1 MRLKVPKGHRV
12 RPTQERV
19 KEAVFDILVSRFP
32 LYDIQVL
39 DLFAGSGSLGIEA
52 LSRGAR
58 RAVFIEPSPA
68 AWKALAENLRMSRLR
83 SRGRIIRA
91 TVLRGLRVVEE
102 EGTRFGGVFLDPP
115 YDQGWINKIL
125 PILARSP
132 ILEKEAWV
140 VVEHGSQERVADSCP
155 PLVLTDRRHYGTT
168 WVSFYVHQSES
179 EEPT

>member
-19 KEAVFDILVSRFP
+19 KEAIFNILVSRF
-32 LYDIQVL
+32 LLRDIQVL

-52 LSRGAR
+52 LSRGAKG
-58 RAVFIEPSPA
+58 AVFVEPNPVA
-68 AWKALAENLRMSRLR
+68 RKALADNLRISRLR

-91 TVLRGLRVVEE
+91 TVLYGLRLVEE

-115 YDQGWINKIL
+115 YGQGWINKVL

-132 ILEKEAWV
+132 ILEEEAWV
-140 VVEHGSQERVADSCP
+140 VAEHGGQERVADSYP

-168 WVSFYVHQSES
+168 WVSFYVRQPKS